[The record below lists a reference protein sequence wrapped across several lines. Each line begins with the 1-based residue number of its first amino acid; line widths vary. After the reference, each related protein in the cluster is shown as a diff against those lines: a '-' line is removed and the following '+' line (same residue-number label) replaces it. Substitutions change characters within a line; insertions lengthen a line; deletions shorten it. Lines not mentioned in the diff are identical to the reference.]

1 MVARGFSLAILGI
14 ALAVTSVGTAGEKDK
29 EVKKDVVKDV
39 VKDKKLEPAK
49 DAGKGEKDKKDK
61 KEKKEPP
68 KVELKSVAGEVTI
81 VDVLK
86 GTITV
91 GIEGGKSQTFT
102 VNDDTKF
109 VGPKGG
115 SRGLGKPGMKDET
128 MTKGAAVRVVFA
140 QDEKVALE
148 VHLPARAAT
157 PPKTPPETKPLP
169 VKPPDA
175 KPLPVKPETIPL
187 PIKPPDAKPPQTAP
201 PQAAPPEVG
210 PQIIPPPYSADP
222 PVGPVRRLFR
232 RLFR

>member
-1 MVARGFSLAILGI
+1 MVARGFSLAILGM
-14 ALAVTSVGTAGEKDK
+14 ALAVVSVGTAGEKDK

-39 VKDKKLEPAK
+39 AKDKDKKAEPAK
-49 DAGKGEKDKKDK
+49 DQGKDKDKKDK
-61 KEKKEPP
+61 KEKKDPP
-68 KVELKSVAGEVTI
+68 KVELKSVTGEVTI

-91 GIEGGKSQTFT
+91 NIADGKSQTFL

-128 MTKGAAVRVVFA
+128 LSKGAAVRIVFA
-140 QDEKVALE
+140 QDEKGALE
-148 VHLPARAAT
+148 VHLPARSAT
-157 PPKTPPETKPLP
+157 APKATQPEP
-169 VKPPDA
+169 
-175 KPLPVKPETIPL
+175 IPL
-187 PIKPPDAKPPQTAP
+187 PIKPPDSKPPQAMP
-201 PQAAPPEVG
+201 PQASPPLAG
-210 PQIIPPPYSADP
+210 SQIIPPPYMEEP

>member
-1 MVARGFSLAILGI
+1 MVTRGFSLAILGM
-14 ALAVTSVGTAGEKDK
+14 ALMVVSVGTAGEKDK
-29 EVKKDVVKDV
+29 DVKKDIVKEKNQDF
-39 VKDKKLEPAK
+39 KAELAK
-49 DAGKGEKDKKDK
+49 EQGKDK

-81 VDVLK
+81 IDVLK

-91 GIEGGKSQTFT
+91 GFAGGKSQTFI

-128 MTKGAAVRVVFA
+128 MTKGAAVRVIFA

-148 VHLPARAAT
+148 VHLPARGAT
-157 PPKTPPETKPLP
+157 PLKTTQPEP
-169 VKPPDA
+169 V
-175 KPLPVKPETIPL
+175 PL
-187 PIKPPDAKPPQTAP
+187 PIKPPLATP
-201 PQAAPPEVG
+201 PQAAPIEVG
-210 PQIIPPPYSADP
+210 PQIIPPPYTVDP

-232 RLFR
+232 RIFRG